1 MGRETERERLRD
13 RERAKQKKQQHQQEK
28 VSRTVPEPSTP
39 PTGGVVADPR
49 EHGDL
54 GARRTL
60 FPTPP
65 TRRARATSAP
75 SGSDIEGIAPIHQS
89 APRVA
94 DAQTQTQTAQNQD
107 CCPLRERSYANI
119 AYELKAKENFGG
131 W

>member
-1 MGRETERERLRD
+1 MG
-13 RERAKQKKQQHQQEK
+13 QQQQQQQQQEK
-28 VSRTVPEPSTP
+28 VSRTVPEPEPSTP

-49 EHGDL
+49 EHGEL

-94 DAQTQTQTAQNQD
+94 DAQTQGALWWMGAIPSISLPD
-107 CCPLRERSYANI
+107 GA
-119 AYELKAKENFGG
+119 AH
-131 W
+131 